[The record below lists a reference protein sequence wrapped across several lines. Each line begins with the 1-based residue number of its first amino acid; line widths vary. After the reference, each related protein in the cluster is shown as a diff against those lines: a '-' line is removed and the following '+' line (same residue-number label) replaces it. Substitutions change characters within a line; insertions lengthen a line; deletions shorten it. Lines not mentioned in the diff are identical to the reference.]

1 MEIEAPIT
9 QVNRSLVQEPAPWQS
24 SDGTAPLKPTFFTA
38 IVTPLHEDDTLDTA
52 LLERLIADQFDA
64 GIDGLLIAG
73 SMGMM
78 QQLTDQTYR
87 RLVTRALEYG
97 KGRGEL
103 LVGAGDTSLARTQ
116 ERLAFLNTLPVD
128 GVVVLAPYIWGFDQ
142 DELLGY
148 YRALAD
154 AARAPLFLYDLP
166 QTTHSKIELATALK
180 LAEHPNIAGIKCSDE
195 PSYARQLRDLAP
207 EGFRVIM
214 AAPLLIDTFLRQG
227 IREHLDGIYC
237 LCPRQIVALGKAA
250 LAGDWQRVEGLQR
263 QLNGLMRL
271 IRAYP
276 TWHSISVLLHEVGLP
291 GRFSPH
297 PHRPWSVEQ
306 ARAFLELEETQAV
319 LRFLHWDDFALV
331 SGAEARAEIASGP

>member
-1 MEIEAPIT
+1 
-9 QVNRSLVQEPAPWQS
+9 VNRSLLPESALCQNAAS
-24 SDGTAPLKPTFFTA
+24 PLPCKPTFFTA
-38 IVTPLHEDDTLDTA
+38 IVTPLREDDTLDEA
-52 LLERLIADQFDA
+52 VLERLIGDQFDA

-103 LVGAGDTSLARTQ
+103 LVGAGDTSLARTL
-116 ERLAFLNTLPVD
+116 ERIAFLNTLPVD

-142 DELLGY
+142 DELRDY
-148 YRALAD
+148 YRALAG
-154 AARAPLFLYDLP
+154 AACAPLFLYDLP
-166 QTTHSKIELATALK
+166 QTTHSKIELETALQ

-207 EGFRVIM
+207 AGFRVIL
-214 AAPLLIDTFLRQG
+214 AAPLLIDAFLRQG
-227 IREHLDGIYC
+227 LLEHLDGIYC
-237 LCPRQIVALGKAA
+237 LCPRQIVALGQAA
-250 LAGDWQRVEGLQR
+250 QAGDWQRVETIQR
-263 QLNGLMRL
+263 GLNGLMRL

-291 GRFSPH
+291 GRFCPH
-297 PHRPWSVEQ
+297 PHRPWNAEQ
-306 ARAFLELEETQAV
+306 TQAFLAQEETQAV

-331 SGAEARAEIASGP
+331 SGAKMTAEAASGLS